1 MLRLNL
7 PTEPAWHDLPHGVRL
22 FLRPASAAILTAADI
37 ATDKALREVGTAMDE
52 ASRLGLAIQV
62 RAEHLARA
70 LITDWSG
77 VGDENGGDVLLTLD
91 NAALLMRSSPE
102 IMLRFLDVVRAPFDR
117 ATTEGNA

>member
-7 PTEPAWHDLPHGVRL
+7 PTEPAWAEMPHGVRL

-37 ATDKALREVGTAMDE
+37 ATDKALRSVGTSMDE
-52 ASRLGLAIQV
+52 DSRLGLAIQV

-70 LITDWSG
+70 LIADWSG
-77 VGDENGGDVLLTLD
+77 VGDADNNDLLLTLD

-117 ATTEGNA
+117 ATAEGNA